1 MRRVNFIYDGREY
14 TANFTDDEIT
24 SIYDWGEARY
34 LKEDTDTN
42 VRERPHIWTAAY
54 TMAEG

>member
-1 MRRVNFIYDGREY
+1 MRRVNFIYGGKEY
-14 TANFTDDEIT
+14 TADFADDEII
-24 SIYDWGEARY
+24 SLYDWSEARY
-34 LKEDTDTN
+34 LKEDSDTN